1 MKRASTAV
9 AAILFLTLAGPAT
22 AQQAIPA
29 PVDER
34 ALVREISRLV
44 RDVYVVPEKRPRV
57 VARLEQALAAGRY
70 SSEDPHELVK
80 LISDDMRES
89 SGDGHMYLLHDPA
102 QAAELARPPSAA
114 QGDDYWAR
122 RAAKTNHGVT
132 ELKIL
137 DGNVRYMNLG
147 GFFWIDGGRSKAA
160 LDDAMQFLSGGDA
173 IIIDLRSTPGG
184 SPEAVNYVTSHF
196 VEPGKHLIDFQMRD
210 GTTASRAQTGELP
223 AGRLNGKPLYVLTS
237 RNTGSAAEEF
247 AYHVANFR
255 FGELVGQ
262 PTAGAAHRNGL
273 FPAGQGFV
281 ASVSEGRPIHPVTKG
296 NWEGTGVA
304 PTLTTEAPAALETAH
319 LRALERLAA
328 AEGPERQRLA
338 FLAQSKR
345 ARLTP
350 AALSAPAQAYAG
362 RFGERTIAVENGA
375 LTYQRQGGPK
385 SRLLPIG
392 GDRFALESD
401 PAVHILLRMEGGRAA
416 ALEVLRDDGGR
427 ISATRT
433 ADS

>member
-1 MKRASTAV
+1 MKRASAAAAV
-9 AAILFLTLAGPAT
+9 LFLTLAGPAS
-22 AQQAIPA
+22 AAI
-29 PVDER
+29 DER
-34 ALVREISRLV
+34 ALVGEISRLV
-44 RDVYVVPEKRPRV
+44 KEVYVVPEKRPLV
-57 VARLEQALAAGRY
+57 AARLEQALAAGRY
-70 SSEDPHELVK
+70 ASEDPHELVR
-80 LISDDMRES
+80 LISEDMRES

-102 QAAELARPPSAA
+102 QAAALARPAA
-114 QGDDYWAR
+114 DEDDDDFWAR

-137 DGNVRYMNLG
+137 EGNVRYLNLSA
-147 GFFWIDGGRSKAA
+147 FFWVDGGRSKAA

-173 IIIDLRSTPGG
+173 VIIDIRSTPGG
-184 SPEAVNYVTSHF
+184 SPGAVNYVTSHF

-223 AGRLNGKPLYVLTS
+223 AGRLTGKPLYVLTS
-237 RNTGSAAEEF
+237 RSTGSAAEEF

-296 NWEGTGVA
+296 NWEGKGVA
-304 PTLTTEAPAALETAH
+304 PTLPTEAPAALETAH
-319 LRALERLAA
+319 LKALERLAA
-328 AEGPERQRLA
+328 SDGPDRQRLA

-345 ARLTP
+345 ARITP
-350 AALSAPAQAYAG
+350 AALAAPAQAYAG
-362 RFGERTIAVENGA
+362 RFGERTIAVENGT

-385 SRLLPIG
+385 SRLLSIG
-392 GDRFALESD
+392 ADRFALEND

-433 ADS
+433 AGS